1 MMFLSVSIRHP
12 HILSLKAMSS
22 RNACTPF
29 IVYGINEHQS
39 PELFTATAILSGI
52 DSTFVAGA
60 TLSALDYLSCSD
72 IRLDSADI
80 ENIYI
85 FMDGPNKAVL
95 SINTY
100 YRLSNST
107 PSDLLPSQ
115 MALDALNYLCLKIFN
130 GANPIIIQI
139 TLSVMAACPK
149 PSDDTVTE
157 SSLEVSSKDDDL
169 SSTTGAS
176 SSVNDAKL
184 SQPRR
189 EIIWPQFKNAL
200 KSRSITSFHWNVE
213 NAYGGANQSHRCQG
227 YRREEVTL
235 TPVVADC
242 RVITDTTPILH
253 EQCPICGEKV
263 GEGPFRCVCGNGTL
277 AVGSLNGCF
286 NDPDATWCLAWGHS
300 RCRTSKD
307 FLCKDCAPSMNFQ
320 GSGMSRPRRFCG
332 RQWCPQAPWSIGKY
346 CWYQFVQN
354 GRPVI
359 ARYQCLVLHDS
370 TNKIPSPQLWRQV

>member
-60 TLSALDYLSCSD
+60 TLVFCTSRLLSFLKTDQFHRS
-72 IRLDSADI
+72 LGFLY
-80 ENIYI
+80 NIYI

-130 GANPIIIQI
+130 GANQ
-139 TLSVMAACPK
+139 LLYKDYLVRDGGMSK

-189 EIIWPQFKNAL
+189 EIIWQSLNECTTTLKDTSQQFKNAL
-200 KSRSITSFHWNVE
+200 KSRSHFVSF
-213 NAYGGANQSHRCQG
+213 GTCQG

-263 GEGPFRCVCGNGTL
+263 GEGPFRCVWKRC
-277 AVGSLNGCF
+277 
-286 NDPDATWCLAWGHS
+286 TWCLAWGHS

-320 GSGMSRPRRFCG
+320 GSGMSL
-332 RQWCPQAPWSIGKY
+332 CPQAPWSIGKY

-370 TNKIPSPQLWRQV
+370 TNKNPPWSSPQLWRQV